1 MHLILSHRVSRV
13 NLVSVVL
20 HRRGQGGAGVIVL
33 VVVAAAL
40 LWDFKKMDF
49 RHFLLFGELAQC
61 YGTSSD
67 FV

>member
-40 LWDFKKMDF
+40 LWDFLKNGFQAFSFVWGIDAVL
-49 RHFLLFGELAQC
+49 RYLL
-61 YGTSSD
+61 
-67 FV
+67 